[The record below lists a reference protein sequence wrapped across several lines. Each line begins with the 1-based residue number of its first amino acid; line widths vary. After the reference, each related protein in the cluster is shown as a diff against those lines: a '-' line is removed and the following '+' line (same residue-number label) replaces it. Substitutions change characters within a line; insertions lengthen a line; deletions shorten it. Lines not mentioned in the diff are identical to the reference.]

1 MNTTKDEY
9 RDIRA
14 DFWKEHFQLAQDYE
28 THLRESKPEMAA
40 KWRNMAANVPAMSA
54 GQIERLTNISGRRL
68 YLLVYSGVW
77 CGDCVRQGPMLK
89 QISDAAR
96 SIDLRLIDREA
107 SAPLTEELRILGAR
121 RVPVAVFLSED
132 FFEIGRFGDRLLSV
146 YRAKAATALGPTCD
160 TGLIPPPA
168 EQLKAERDEWVDVF
182 ERMLLMAR
190 LSPPLRDRHGD

>member
-14 DFWKEHFQLAQDYE
+14 DFWKEHFQLAEDYE
-28 THLRESKPEMAA
+28 TYLRESKPELAA
-40 KWRNMAANVPAMSA
+40 KWRNMAGNIPPLSA
-54 GQIERLTNISGRRL
+54 SQVDRLRNITGRRL
-68 YLLVYSGVW
+68 SLLVYSGVW

-89 QISDAAR
+89 QVADAAG
-96 SIDLRLIDREA
+96 SIDLRIIDREA
-107 SAPLTEELRILGAR
+107 SAALTEELRILGAR

-132 FFEIGRFGDRLLSV
+132 FFEIGRFGDRLLTV

-168 EQLKAERDEWVDVF
+168 ERLGAERDEWVDIF